1 MTNKE
6 INKKLE
12 EGILDLWSK
21 DICELVQAGRL
32 KEARSVA
39 NYFGVPKKEMNEI
52 IQEYEDGK

>member
-21 DICELVQAGRL
+21 DIC
-32 KEARSVA
+32 
-39 NYFGVPKKEMNEI
+39 VPKKEMNEI